1 MKADSI
7 AYVIAGICFGVI
19 LGWVIGTQQ
28 ARRPGPAPAA
38 AAPPAPRASQQETP
52 ARRPPLDEGRVQA
65 LTTIIKSDPKNADAV
80 VQLAN
85 MYFDAEHWDDAI
97 QWYRRAV
104 ELDPEERG
112 RQHRSWRQPLLHQP
126 ADEALAQ
133 FEHSLKIDPKHTK
146 TLLNKGIVL
155 AFGKQDLKAAVGGM
169 EEGGDAGA
177 RQPRRAGG
185 APRPRGRRG
194 TPTPEAPRATRD
206 TRSSSSRFCCS

>member
-19 LGWVIGTQQ
+19 LGWIIGTQQ

-38 AAPPAPRASQQETP
+38 AAPGAEGQSAGNPRQAPA
-52 ARRPPLDEGRVQA
+52 LDEGRVQA

-85 MYFDAEHWDDAI
+85 TYFDAEHWDDAI

-104 ELDPEERG
+104 ELDAKNADASTDLG
-112 RQHRSWRQPLLHQP
+112 VSLYYTNK

-155 AFGKQDLKAAVGGM
+155 AFGKQDLKAAS
-169 EEGGDAGA
+169 EEWKKVVTLAPDSPEGQAA
-177 RQPRRAGG
+177 RRALEGVANAHAG
-185 APRPRGRRG
+185 SPASNP
-194 TPTPEAPRATRD
+194 
-206 TRSSSSRFCCS
+206 